1 MRILGTRIFFVSFL
15 AGKLWQFE
23 QMILTARSSFSSA
36 RSCFG
41 GKLNKCLREDWGK
54 TYSDSQFNSFSFQ
67 KRVTLQNVYVYI
79 IQLYSKN

>member
-1 MRILGTRIFFVSFL
+1 MRILGARIFSKFFG
-15 AGKLWQFE
+15 GKIVAIWTDDTYSAFK
-23 QMILTARSSFSSA
+23 FSSA

-41 GKLNKCLREDWGK
+41 GKLNKCFREDWGK